1 MLSTANVINLYSAVS
16 RMKCANRQRGTI
28 SATRIPFASL
38 TLKKKCIN
46 MIPAC
51 PEQGIFVYLF
61 TSNDTSHILSGQ

>member
-1 MLSTANVINLYSAVS
+1 
-16 RMKCANRQRGTI
+16 MKCADKQRGTI
-28 SATRIPFASL
+28 SATHIPFAPL
-38 TLKKKCIN
+38 TFKKCSN